1 MMEPAARYVAWHVH
15 NTGVSPTRDRRENGE
30 RNARAPSYAPA
41 GRGRARP
48 RNGRAWKADTASRAM
63 RAAVL
68 LVAVVAVACSGE
80 PFTLTAS
87 EPFAYPAV
95 VDAPLER
102 IAIVVTITNR
112 SEDDLQINPADFA
125 ARDDKRRIYPANPVA
140 TVADARLVRLAAGSL
155 GMRDALPLPVLT
167 LRKDD
172 VLSGFIAFD
181 VPAGVRPVQLIFRQ
195 SDADRVVDLSPPR

>member
-1 MMEPAARYVAWHVH
+1 MRGLLTGGTAW
-15 NTGVSPTRDRRENGE
+15 R
-30 RNARAPSYAPA
+30 
-41 GRGRARP
+41 
-48 RNGRAWKADTASRAM
+48 ADTASRAV
-63 RAAVL
+63 RAVVLLLAVL
-68 LVAVVAVACSGE
+68 AVACSGE
-80 PFTLTAS
+80 TFTLTAS
-87 EPFAYPAV
+87 APFAYSAV
-95 VDAPLER
+95 VHPSLER
-102 IAIVVTITNR
+102 VAILVTITNR